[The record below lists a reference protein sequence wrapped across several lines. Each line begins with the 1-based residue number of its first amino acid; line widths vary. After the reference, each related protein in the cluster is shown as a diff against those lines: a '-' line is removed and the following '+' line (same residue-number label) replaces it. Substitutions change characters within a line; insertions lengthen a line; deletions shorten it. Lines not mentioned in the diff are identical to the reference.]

1 MPFSYTSV
9 RNWLVAEFSSKQAT
23 ITAILVESK
32 SLIHILF
39 NLWTSPHKNIAVL
52 GIVTYFIK
60 PDYTNEAVLLALR
73 QLEGSHSGENIAIA
87 VVKTL

>member
-1 MPFSYTSV
+1 MPFSYTSI

-32 SLIHILF
+32 SLIHISF
-39 NLWTSPHKNIAVL
+39 DLWTSPYKNIAVL
-52 GIVTYFIK
+52 SIITYFMK
-60 PDYTNEAVLLALR
+60 PDYTNEAILLALR
-73 QLEGSHSGENIAIA
+73 QLEGSYSGKNIAIV